1 MLIRA
6 FVSALAAA
14 ALACGVAWAQSPQP
28 ADDAQNLPQKIHDD
42 LVSRGF
48 TDVHV
53 VPQSFLISA
62 KDKTGKAIVMLVGP
76 NSMTVLSAPPQSGDP
91 NTAES
96 RDGKDKLI
104 QQ

>member
-1 MLIRA
+1 MLFRSIPLA
-6 FVSALAAA
+6 VAIVATASAA
-14 ALACGVAWAQSPQP
+14 AWAQSPQAP
-28 ADDAQNLPQKIHDD
+28 VDAQNLPQKIHDD

-62 KDKTGKAIVMLVGP
+62 RDKTGQTIVMLVGP
-76 NSMTVLSAPPQSGDP
+76 NSMTVLSAPKAGEEQAKSP
-91 NTAES
+91 
-96 RDGKDKLI
+96 DGKDKLI